1 MAARKSRICPL
12 FRTATLRRPPSADK
26 ICTGIWSARRIH
38 LTAAWA
44 TLNATGFVVRRSAQA
59 LALAATRGLLLDMAS
74 TGGGEKRVEGQL
86 SAQRAAGGV
95 SLTGRLVREV

>member
-26 ICTGIWSARRIH
+26 ICTDISSARSFH

-44 TLNATGFVVRRSAQA
+44 TLNATGFVVRRSAHA
-59 LALAATRGLLLDMAS
+59 LAVAATRGLLLDMAS
-74 TGGGEKRVEGQL
+74 KRVEG
-86 SAQRAAGGV
+86 
-95 SLTGRLVREV
+95 

>member
-1 MAARKSRICPL
+1 MAARKSWICPL

-26 ICTGIWSARRIH
+26 ICTDISSARRFH

-74 TGGGEKRVEGQL
+74 TGGEKRVEGQL
-86 SAQRAAGGV
+86 SAQHAAGGA
-95 SLTGRLVREV
+95 SLTGRLVREL